1 MQEIII
7 YIALLIVGLVI
18 GMVIAKASFSS
29 DRQSQ
34 HQTVKAEQEQVML
47 AQLRNQLSAAKE
59 SMLVVESQ
67 TAQLQDQLTE
77 FDYILSSYEKQ
88 EEQPKITFFGEH
100 ASPYLRM
107 KDHSK
112 REKTNT
118 ESQPRDFSSS
128 SSGLFNGIEK

>member
-107 KDHSK
+107 KDQSK

-128 SSGLFNGIEK
+128 SSGLFNGVEK